1 MTEPKGR
8 SWRLVGVARGWS
20 VLLFDGSSLALA
32 GGLVFRWMK
41 KAIGTTIAGMMTTR
55 DLRDLALE
63 LIFSGSMLL

>member
-20 VLLFDGSSLALA
+20 VLLFDESSSALA

-41 KAIGTTIAGMMTTR
+41 KAIGIAIAGMIIGR
-55 DLRDLALE
+55 VLRNLILD
-63 LIFSGSMLL
+63 LIFSGSMFL